1 MWEKVI
7 VDYAPLIIVMGSVIA
22 LVCLSMLYSILK
34 MIFAP
39 ASGGER
45 ARGKRKGGTAP
56 EPDPRQLE
64 EALQRAAVLD
74 QRLRNLEEILA
85 ANKLD

>member
-22 LVCLSMLYSILK
+22 LVCMSKLYIILK

-39 ASGGER
+39 ASVRFRPR
-45 ARGKRKGGTAP
+45 AGAH
-56 EPDPRQLE
+56 Q
-64 EALQRAAVLD
+64 ALQRAAVLD